1 MGIVQPGMPS
11 SVRKALILLI
21 VTMLMEIGRK
31 LLDPSFAPV
40 GLNVPLPVEVVSIIA
55 FVSVF
60 IAGIANGRRWVAILL
75 VVVFVPGTL
84 GAIWGTFAA
93 VRLVLIIWDTL
104 AAAVNIAV
112 LALILGSPAR
122 EWFRKCKAARS

>member
-1 MGIVQPGMPS
+1 M
-11 SVRKALILLI
+11 
-21 VTMLMEIGRK
+21 
-31 LLDPSFAPV
+31 PV

-55 FVSVF
+55 FVSLL

-84 GAIWGTFAA
+84 VTIWGTFDA

-122 EWFRKCKAARS
+122 EWLRKCKAARN